1 MGITR
6 NQWIAIVILLSTIL
20 TGGSAQLVDLI
31 GPYATKLVI
40 AFLTLLSG
48 FLAGLQIILG
58 GQGQQIKDVAAIK
71 GDDGKAAVRINVN
84 ANAPVALATAA
95 VDPTQKNIG
104 AATPEARSA
113 LIEKAG

>member
-20 TGGSAQLVDLI
+20 TGGSAQLTDLI
-31 GPYATKLVI
+31 GPYGTKLVI
-40 AFLTLLSG
+40 ALSTLLSG

-58 GQGQQIKDVAAIK
+58 GQGQQIKDVAAIQ
-71 GDDGKAAVRINVN
+71 GDDGKPAVRINVN

-95 VDPTQKNIG
+95 IDPAQKNIG
-104 AATPEARSA
+104 AASPEVRSA
-113 LIEKAG
+113 LLEKAG